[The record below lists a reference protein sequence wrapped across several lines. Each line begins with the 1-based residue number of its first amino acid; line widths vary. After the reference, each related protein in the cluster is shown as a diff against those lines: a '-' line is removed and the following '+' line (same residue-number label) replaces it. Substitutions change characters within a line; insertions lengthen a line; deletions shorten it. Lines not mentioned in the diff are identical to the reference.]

1 MGAAF
6 SSPEM
11 TVRPRERGRHV
22 YQRWQQTRQDG
33 RGDLL
38 SVGSRSKRMSAT
50 LSPPPPPSSAQ
61 AAGRAWHL
69 RRRHH
74 RRRHGDSEDGRGI
87 FATGAT
93 GEDSETDRT
102 WAARSPPSAAE
113 TTQDGC
119 GTLVGIGSSSSM
131 ALSEASSPETTERPR
146 RRVAAL
152 SPPSPP
158 ERTVRPERTWAARSP
173 PSAADHARRVRRPPQ
188 CRQQK
193 QEDERDTFAA
203 AAVVSRSGKTSVA
216 LSQASPPETTGR
228 PRRWARHFHHRRHRR
243 GQ

>member
-119 GTLVGIGSSSSM
+119 GTLVGIGSR
-131 ALSEASSPETTERPR
+131 SEKMSAGTFRGVTTRDDKETEKMG
-146 RRVAAL
+146 AAF
-152 SPPSPP
+152 SPP
-158 ERTVRPERTWAARSP
+158 
-173 PSAADHARRVRRPPQ
+173 
-188 CRQQK
+188 
-193 QEDERDTFAA
+193 
-203 AAVVSRSGKTSVA
+203 
-216 LSQASPPETTGR
+216 SPPETTGR
-228 PRRWARHFHHRRHRR
+228 LQQRTRAVVSPVSAAEATR
-243 GQ
+243 

>member
-119 GTLVGIGSSSSM
+119 GDLLSVGSRSKRMS
-131 ALSEASSPETTERPR
+131 AT
-146 RRVAAL
+146 L
-152 SPPSPP
+152 SPPPP
-158 ERTVRPERTWAARSP
+158 SSAEAARR
-173 PSAADHARRVRRPPQ
+173 AWHFRR
-188 CRQQK
+188 
-193 QEDERDTFAA
+193 
-203 AAVVSRSGKTSVA
+203 
-216 LSQASPPETTGR
+216 
-228 PRRWARHFHHRRHRR
+228 RRHRR
-243 GQ
+243 RQGDREDGRGTFTTVATGEDSET